1 MNNVMQN
8 EGEYVMQISALTS
21 SLNVS
26 KNISAD
32 LLSHF
37 TVRSLHNSS
46 LRSFISTVFY
56 ILTSSPIYYD
66 VLLMSE
72 IIKIVLSISSICH
85 FLKVLGFRVSFIL

>member
-32 LLSHF
+32 LLSHL
-37 TVRSLHNSS
+37 TASSLHYKQFS
-46 LRSFISTVFY
+46 
-56 ILTSSPIYYD
+56 
-66 VLLMSE
+66 
-72 IIKIVLSISSICH
+72 H
-85 FLKVLGFRVSFIL
+85 

>member
-37 TVRSLHNSS
+37 TVRIETHSCLSQVELIKLINYHPKLPFTEEISRG
-46 LRSFISTVFY
+46 LRVDLSA
-56 ILTSSPIYYD
+56 LRTSRTPTY
-66 VLLMSE
+66 
-72 IIKIVLSISSICH
+72 
-85 FLKVLGFRVSFIL
+85 